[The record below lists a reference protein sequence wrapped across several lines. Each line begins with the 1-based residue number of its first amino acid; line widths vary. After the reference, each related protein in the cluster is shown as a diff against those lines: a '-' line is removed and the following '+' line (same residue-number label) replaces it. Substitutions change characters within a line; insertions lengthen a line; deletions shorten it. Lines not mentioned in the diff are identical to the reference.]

1 MKREPPPEGL
11 PANVLERTV
20 QWYPGHMAKAL
31 RRMREYLR
39 AIDVVVEVVDARV
52 ARSGRSPVLDALA
65 AKHARIV
72 AFTRD
77 DLADPATT
85 KRWLASLASSGV
97 AAMAVDARAQRS
109 VARIAGTIAGAR
121 GKGAGKGIARAM
133 IVGLPNS
140 GKSTIVNALV
150 GRAAAR
156 TEDRAGVT
164 RQLQWFRLS
173 PSVELMDTPG
183 VLPPKI
189 SSAGAQWKLAICGAV
204 PQDRYEPEEVVE
216 TFHRWL
222 VARGRDAGVPD
233 LRAFAAARGFV
244 RRGGE
249 TDFHNAARSYVS
261 AFNAGVFGRISLEAP
276 DDAEAA

>member
-1 MKREPPPEGL
+1 MVTDE
-11 PANVLERTV
+11 LERAI
-20 QWYPGHMAKAL
+20 QWYPGHMPKAL
-31 RRMREYLR
+31 RRMHGYLR
-39 AIDVVVEVVDARV
+39 AIDVVVEVLDARV
-52 ARSGRSPVLDALA
+52 PRSGRSPVLDALA
-65 AKHARIV
+65 SKHARIV
-72 AFTRD
+72 TLTRD

-85 KRWLASLASSGV
+85 KRWLAAFTAGGAQAIS
-97 AAMAVDARAQRS
+97 VDARVQRS
-109 VARIAGTIAGAR
+109 VARIASTIDRAR
-121 GKGAGKGIARAM
+121 SRGPGKGIARAM
-133 IVGLPNS
+133 ILGLPNS

-189 SSAGAQWKLAICGAV
+189 PSAGAQWKLAMCGAV

-216 TFHRWL
+216 AFHRWL
-222 VARGRDAGVPD
+222 VAHNLDSGVPD
-233 LRAFAAARGFV
+233 LRAFAAERGFV

-249 TDFHNAARSYVS
+249 VDYHNAARSYVS

-276 DDAEAA
+276 DDPEAA